1 MEDDDILKKMPR
13 EGFLKV
19 DKSSSIRLSDKDR
32 VALNR
37 KGNEFFNKGEYEKAR
52 RVFLTTGYSDGLIR
66 MGDYYLGKKDHLEAL
81 RMYRT
86 APSDDRAEKVLEHI
100 ARAIRFWM
108 EEEKDFKND

>member
-1 MEDDDILKKMPR
+1 MESGDILKKLPK

-19 DKSSSIRLSDKDR
+19 EKDAKIHLSDGEKA
-32 VALNR
+32 ALNR

-66 MGDYYLGKKDHLEAL
+66 MGDYYLKKKDHLEAL

-86 APSDDRAEKVLEHI
+86 APAEDRVATVIEYI
-100 ARAIRFWM
+100 AKAISFWIKD
-108 EEEKDFKND
+108 EKDIKK